1 MSVML
6 FSNNP
11 RMRAFLPKGCVDLLP
26 EQNRPGEALEAVEL
40 GDPVTAS
47 QAKASGAPDEQGSL
61 RLAASEEAPSSA
73 APLLLCSFS
82 SGTALPVL
90 LGARDKIHSGWKLL
104 NHPLYGNF
112 RPHQQP
118 YRSLLLRPR
127 AKAAPDPDKVARTA
141 PDPLS
146 LHLLEQALELY
157 NSVPVL
163 DPAKAPV
170 ALRDACAIL
179 DCELM
184 RLPLQQAGLAP
195 DLLGALA

>member
-11 RMRAFLPKGCVDLLP
+11 RMRVFLPKDCLAAPHVHHERGELN
-26 EQNRPGEALEAVEL
+26 EQGQTSE
-40 GDPVTAS
+40 
-47 QAKASGAPDEQGSL
+47 QGAPDEQNAV
-61 RLAASEEAPSSA
+61 RVAASLQVPCPAV
-73 APLLLCSFS
+73 PLLICRLS
-82 SGTALPVL
+82 SGPALPVL
-90 LGARDKIHSGWKLL
+90 LGARDKIHCGWKLL

-118 YRSLLLRPR
+118 YRSLLLKPR
-127 AKAAPDPDKVARTA
+127 EQAAPDPDGVARVT
-141 PDPLS
+141 PDALS

-157 NSVPVL
+157 NSVAVL
-163 DPAKAPV
+163 DPAKAPA

-195 DLLGALA
+195 DSLGGLA

>member
-11 RMRAFLPKGCVDLLP
+11 RMRAFLPKGCVDALP
-26 EQNRPGEALEAVEL
+26 AQEEQGAQTKPNEA
-40 GDPVTAS
+40 
-47 QAKASGAPDEQGSL
+47 GALDEQDAVC
-61 RLAASEEAPSSA
+61 LAASAQVPSSPA
-73 APLLLCSFS
+73 APLLVCRFS
-82 SGTALPVL
+82 TGPALPVL
-90 LGARDKIHSGWKLL
+90 LGARDKIHLGWKLL

-118 YRSLLLRPR
+118 YRSLLLRPC
-127 AKAAPDPDKVARTA
+127 AKAAPGPDKITRAA

-157 NSVPVL
+157 NSVSVL
-163 DPAKAPV
+163 DPARAPA

-195 DLLGALA
+195 DSLGALA